1 MLLINKTRV
10 RALALAATLCAGQA
24 GAADY
29 PFQDTALAPQAR
41 IANMLSLMTVDEKID
56 ALSTD
61 SGVARLG
68 IPSFGSTEGI
78 HGIVRRGDQ
87 EHQKA
92 RITTTQFPQP
102 PGMGA
107 SWDPALVRQAGAVQ
121 STEARY
127 ITQSAAYRKPRMQP
141 SVQPM
146 LMQWGPQADLARDPR
161 WGRGE
166 EVYGEDPFLVGTMAV
181 AFTRGIQGDDPKYW
195 RGAALLKHFLA
206 NSNENGRGN
215 SSSDFDERLFR
226 EYYSVPFRM
235 GFEEG
240 GARGVMAAYNAWN
253 GTPMGV
259 HPLLDSLVIKQWGV
273 DVVSSDGGA
282 IGNLVKLYKRYPGQ
296 KEAAVAGF
304 KAGIN
309 QYLDTYKDELRA
321 AFKEGTITEAELD
334 AALARKFRVTL
345 KLGLVDPAQGNPYA
359 AIKDGPA
366 PWDSAAH
373 KAVSLQMALESIVL
387 MKNQKAALPL
397 PKKGIKRIAVI
408 GPHADSVHWDWYG
421 GIPPYKVTALDGIR
435 AAVGPGV
442 QVDYAPDNAGGAAE
456 KAARAADVAV
466 VLVGNDPTC
475 GPDMAKE
482 WTDAG
487 TKPCA
492 DPGDGR
498 EGRDRETLA
507 LAQETLVKQVLAANP
522 KTVMVLMSSFPYT
535 INWSKQHVP
544 AIVQMAHSSQD
555 QGSALAQV
563 LFGDYNPGGKLVAT
577 WPASMDQLPPMMD
590 YDIRH
595 GRTYMYAKG
604 APLFPFGHGLS
615 YTSFRYAGLRTDA
628 PALPRDGAL
637 NVEVEVANTGK
648 VAGDSVVQLYAAW
661 PKSAVARPEKMLVGF
676 QRVTLR
682 PGETRTV
689 RMPLEARRLAWWN
702 AARGAFEVE
711 TVPVRLMLGESSA
724 DIRLTRMVEVR

>member
-1 MLLINKTRV
+1 MQGKNKTRIHT
-10 RALALAATLCAGQA
+10 LAVLAAALWAGQA
-24 GAADY
+24 GAAAY
-29 PFQDTALAPQAR
+29 PFQDTALAPEAR
-41 IANMLSLMTVDEKID
+41 IANMLSLMSVDEKID

-107 SWDPALVRQAGAVQ
+107 SWDPALVRRAGAVQ

-127 ITQSAAYRKPRMQP
+127 ITQSAAYL
-141 SVQPM
+141 QPM

-166 EVYGEDPFLVGTMAV
+166 EVYGEDPFLAGTMAV
-181 AFTRGIQGDDPKYW
+181 AFTRGIQGDDPTYW

-215 SSSDFDERLFR
+215 SSSDFDERLFW
-226 EYYSVPFRM
+226 EYYAVPFRM

-259 HPLLDSLVIKQWGV
+259 HPLLNSLVIKQWGA

-282 IGNLVKLYKRYPGQ
+282 IGNLVKLYKRYPSQ
-296 KEAAVAGF
+296 KDAAVAGL

-321 AFKEGTITEAELD
+321 AVKEGTVTEAELD
-334 AALARKFRVTL
+334 TALARKFRVTL
-345 KLGLVDPAQGNPYA
+345 KLGLVDPAQNNPYA

-366 PWDSAAH
+366 PWDGAAH

-387 MKNQKAALPL
+387 MKNEQHTLPL
-397 PKKGIKRIAVI
+397 SKTAIRRIAVI

-442 QVDYAPDNAGGAAE
+442 RVDYVPDNGGGAEGRAAR
-456 KAARAADVAV
+456 AARAADVAV
-466 VLVGNDPTC
+466 VVVGNDPTC
-475 GPDMAKE
+475 GPNMGKE

-535 INWSKQHVP
+535 INWSKRHVP

-563 LFGDYNPGGKLVAT
+563 LFGDYNPGGKLVAS
-577 WPASMDQLPPMMD
+577 WPASLDQLPPMMD

-615 YTSFRYAGLRTDA
+615 YTSFHYAGLRTDA
-628 PALPRDGAL
+628 AALPKDGAL
-637 NVEVEVANTGK
+637 NVEVDVANTGK

-661 PKSAVARPEKMLVGF
+661 PKSAVSRPHKMLVGF
-676 QRVTLR
+676 QRVTLQ

-689 RMPLEARRLAWWN
+689 RIPLEARRLAWWN

-724 DIRLTRMVEVR
+724 DIKLTRTLEVR